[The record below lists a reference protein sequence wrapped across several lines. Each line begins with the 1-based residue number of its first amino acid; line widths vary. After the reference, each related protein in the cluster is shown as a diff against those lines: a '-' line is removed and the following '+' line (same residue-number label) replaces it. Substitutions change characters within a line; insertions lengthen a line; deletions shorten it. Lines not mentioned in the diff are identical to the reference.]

1 MQFIDLMMKDFTGQM
16 SLLTVAVA
24 TLVMIG
30 LPIYMFLKGKKKDA
44 QQ

>member
-1 MQFIDLMMKDFTGQM
+1 MQFIDLMTKDLTGQL

-30 LPIYMFLKGKKKDA
+30 LPLFMFLKGKKKDA
-44 QQ
+44 QK